1 MSRGK
6 KLITIMDMLDNK
18 KAMIYER
25 DWDCNGAIRLK
36 NATTIERY
44 HELKEQHPDCKE
56 CDCFFAFSKQQFAEG
71 IKNIRPLKE
80 GEKLHKMDGGL
91 FGTKDGMDKFFTYY
105 QDRDNRIKA
114 ECNPQ
119 EVYFYEYN
127 NHESMIIQSP
137 NQKIPDRKTKC
148 VIKTH
153 INIKQNVI
161 FGAKLKPV

>member
-1 MSRGK
+1 
-6 KLITIMDMLDNK
+6 MDMLDNK